1 MKTDPRCIPCFFQQA
16 INLSKI
22 MKLDENI
29 LKKILKETGLI
40 INDITFEETPAEI
53 GRRVYS
59 MISQITGVEDP
70 YKSLKR
76 ESIETAL
83 GLYPDLKEKVENS
96 NDKLLSGIKYAV
108 AGNIIDFGVGKEFDI
123 HDEIDKAATKQFAIF
138 DYPEFKESLINADS
152 ILYIA
157 DNAGESVFDRLLIE
171 QLHKPV
177 LYVVREKPIIN
188 DLTYEDAVASG
199 IPDHIKIISSGVTA
213 PGTILKLCSDEFIEI
228 YNNAEMII
236 SKGQGNYE
244 GLSGE
249 PGNIFFLLKAKC
261 ECVSEKL
268 NVPLGSL
275 ILKKSE

>member
-16 INLSKI
+16 INLSKL
-22 MKLDENI
+22 MKLDDSI

-70 YKSLKR
+70 YKTLKK

-83 GLYPDLKEKVENS
+83 ELYPSLKENVENS
-96 NDKLLSGIKYAV
+96 SDKLLTGIKYAV
-108 AGNIIDFGVGKEFDI
+108 AGNIIDFGVGVEFNI
-123 HDEIDKAATKQFAIF
+123 HDEINKVATEQFAIF
-138 DYPEFKESLINADS
+138 DYPEFEESLKKATS

-171 QLHKPV
+171 QLHKSV

-213 PGTILKLCSDEFIEI
+213 PGTILKLCSDEFI